1 MRRPRAGCSRDM
13 TREIRLNAFDMNCVG
28 HIQHGMWAHPR
39 DRSMH
44 YTDLD
49 HWVSLAR
56 TLERGLFDGLFL
68 ADILGVYD
76 VFQGQPD
83 ASIRN
88 AVQIPV
94 NDPLLLIPVMAYAT
108 EHLGFGVT
116 CNLTYE
122 PPYTFAR
129 RMSTLDH
136 LTKGRIGWNVVT
148 GYLDSAARGMGLVEQ
163 PEHDSRYDVAEEYMQ
178 VVYQL
183 WEGSWEDRAV
193 LRDRTSRQFADP
205 ARVHRVKHEGAHYKV
220 DAIHLSE
227 PSPQRTPVL
236 YQAGASVR
244 GREFAAAHAEC
255 IFVNGQFRHNVRDI
269 VADIRA
275 RTKAFGRDPHDI
287 KMFVGATVVVA
298 PTDAEAQDKLAEYRE
313 YASSE
318 GALAHYSSSVGVDF
332 SRYGPDEPIRFVNTN
347 ALRSNL
353 EAITVRS
360 GTEWTLR
367 KLMQMMVLGSRQA
380 PIVGSPSRVADE
392 LLAWVSEA
400 DVDGFNLSRT
410 VIPECV
416 EDFVALVVPELQ
428 TRGVMKRAYAPG
440 TLREKLFGGAAR
452 LPASHPAARCRL

>member
-1 MRRPRAGCSRDM
+1 MPISAK
-13 TREIRLNAFDMNCVG
+13 EIRLNAFDMNCVG

-76 VFQGQPD
+76 VFHDSPD
-83 ASIRN
+83 PSIRN

-94 NDPLLLIPVMAYAT
+94 NDPLLLVPAMAYTT

-122 PPYTFAR
+122 PPYVFAR

-136 LTKGRIGWNVVT
+136 LTKGRLGWNVVT
-148 GYLDSAARGMGLVEQ
+148 GYLDSAARGMGLAQQ

-178 VVYQL
+178 AVYQL
-183 WEGSWEDRAV
+183 WEGSWEDGAV
-193 LRDRTSRQFADP
+193 LRDRVNRQYADP
-205 ARVHRVKHEGAHYKV
+205 TRIHRAKHSGQHYKI

-236 YQAGASVR
+236 YQAGASER
-244 GREFAAAHAEC
+244 GRAFAAEHAEC
-255 IFVNGQFRHNVRDI
+255 IFVNGQFRQNVREI
-269 VADIRA
+269 VSDIRSRA
-275 RTKAFGRDPHDI
+275 KALGRDPHDI
-287 KMFVGATVVVA
+287 KVFVGATVVVA
-298 PTDAEAQDKLAEYRE
+298 PTEAEAQDKLEEYRQ

-318 GALAHYSSSVGVDF
+318 GALAHYSASVGIDF
-332 SRYGPDEPIRFVNTN
+332 SRYGPDEPIRFVKTN

-353 EAITVRS
+353 EAITIKSR

-380 PIVGSPSRVADE
+380 PIVGSPTSVADQ
-392 LLAWVSEA
+392 LQAWVHEA

-410 VIPECV
+410 VVPECV
-416 EDFVALVVPELQ
+416 EDFVEFVVPELQ
-428 TRGVMKRAYAPG
+428 TRGVMKRAYEPG
-440 TLREKLFGGAAR
+440 TLRQKLFGADRAR
-452 LPASHPAARCRL
+452 LPSSHPAVRSRG

>member
-1 MRRPRAGCSRDM
+1 MPRQ
-13 TREIRLNAFDMNCVG
+13 IRLNAFDMNCVG

-49 HWVSLAR
+49 HWVALAQ

-68 ADILGVYD
+68 ADIIGVYD
-76 VFQGQPD
+76 VFRDSPD

-94 NDPLLLIPVMAYAT
+94 NDPLLLVPAMAHAT
-108 EHLGFGVT
+108 QHLGFGVT

-136 LTKGRIGWNVVT
+136 LTKGRIGWNIVT
-148 GYLDSAARGMGLVEQ
+148 GYLDSAARGMGLASQ
-163 PEHDSRYDVAEEYMQ
+163 PEHDSRYDVADEYMQ

-183 WEGSWEDRAV
+183 WEGSWEDGAV
-193 LRDRTSRQFADP
+193 LRDREGRRFADP
-205 ARVHRVKHEGAHYKV
+205 ARIHRVRHAGQHYRV

-236 YQAGASVR
+236 YQAGASAR
-244 GREFAAAHAEC
+244 GREFAAANAEC
-255 IFVNGQFRHNVRDI
+255 VFVNGQFKHNVRDI

-275 RTKAFGRDPHDI
+275 RAQACGRDPYDVLA
-287 KMFVGATVVVA
+287 FVGASVVVA
-298 PTDAEAQDKLAEYRE
+298 PTDAEARDKLAEYRA

-318 GALAHYSSSVGVDF
+318 GALAHYSASVGVDF
-332 SRYGPDEPIRFVNTN
+332 SRYDPDEPIRFVKTN
-347 ALRSNL
+347 AVSSNL
-353 EAITVRS
+353 EAITTKARD
-360 GTEWTLR
+360 TEWTLR
-367 KLMQMMVLGSRQA
+367 KLMQMMVLGSRQS
-380 PIVGSPSRVADE
+380 PIVGSPVRVADE
-392 LLAWVSEA
+392 LQAWVAEA

-428 TRGVMKRAYAPG
+428 SRGVLKRGYAPG
-440 TLREKLFGGAAR
+440 TLREKLFGPGRAR
-452 LPASHPAARCRL
+452 LPASHPAAGFRRQTLT

>member
-1 MRRPRAGCSRDM
+1 M
-13 TREIRLNAFDMNCVG
+13 TRQIRLNAFDMNCVG

-39 DRSMH
+39 DQSAQ
-44 YTDLD
+44 YTDLE

-56 TLERGLFDGLFL
+56 TLEAGLFDGLFL

-76 VFQGQPD
+76 VFHDSPD
-83 ASIRN
+83 PSIRN

-94 NDPLLLIPVMAYAT
+94 NDPLLLIPAMAYAT
-108 EHLGFGVT
+108 QHLGFGVT

-148 GYLDSAARGMGLVEQ
+148 GYLDSAARGMGLAQQ

-178 VVYQL
+178 VAYQL
-183 WEGSWEDRAV
+183 WEGSWEDAAV
-193 LRDRTSRQFADP
+193 LRDRDNRIYADP
-205 ARVHRVKHEGAHYKV
+205 SRIHRVKHEGRHYKV
-220 DAIHLSE
+220 DALHLSE

-236 YQAGASVR
+236 YQAGASDR
-244 GREFAAAHAEC
+244 GRAFAAEHAEC

-269 VADIRA
+269 VTDIRA
-275 RTKAFGRDPHDI
+275 RAKEFGRDPYDI
-287 KMFVGATVVVA
+287 KFFVGATVIVA
-298 PTDAEAQDKLAEYRE
+298 PTEAEAQDKLTEYRE

-318 GALAHYSSSVGVDF
+318 GALAHYSASVGVDF
-332 SRYGPDEPIRFVNTN
+332 SRYGADEPIRFVKTN

-360 GTEWTLR
+360 GGNEWTLR
-367 KLMQMMVLGSRQA
+367 KLMNMMVLGSRQA
-380 PIVGSPSRVADE
+380 PIVGSPSQVADQMQ
-392 LLAWVSEA
+392 AWVDEA

-416 EDFVALVVPELQ
+416 QDFISLVVPELQ
-428 TRGVMKRAYAPG
+428 SRGIMKLCYEPG
-440 TLREKLFGGAAR
+440 TLREKLYGPGRAR
-452 LPASHPAARCRL
+452 LPSSHPATRYRR

>member
-1 MRRPRAGCSRDM
+1 MKRQ
-13 TREIRLNAFDMNCVG
+13 IRLNAFDMNCVG

-39 DRSMH
+39 DRSSD

-56 TLERGLFDGLFL
+56 TLEAGLFDGLFL

-76 VFQGQPD
+76 VFHDSPD

-94 NDPLLLIPVMAYAT
+94 NDPLLLIPAMAYAT
-108 EHLGFGVT
+108 QHLGFGVT

-148 GYLDSAARGMGLVEQ
+148 GYLDSAARGMGLAQQ

-178 VVYQL
+178 VAYQL
-183 WEGSWEDRAV
+183 WEGSWEDSAV
-193 LRDRTSRQFADP
+193 LRDRDNRIYADP
-205 ARVHRVKHEGAHYKV
+205 TRIHRVKHDGTYYKV
-220 DAIHLSE
+220 DALHLSE

-236 YQAGASVR
+236 YQAGASDR
-244 GREFAAAHAEC
+244 GRAFAAEHAEC

-275 RTKAFGRDPHDI
+275 RAKGFGRDPYDI
-287 KMFVGATVVVA
+287 KFFVGATVVVG
-298 PTDAEAQDKLAEYRE
+298 PTEAEAQDKLAEYRE

-318 GALAHYSSSVGVDF
+318 GALAHYSASVGVDF
-332 SRYGPDEPIRFVNTN
+332 SRYGPDEPIRFVKTD

-360 GTEWTLR
+360 AGNEWTLR
-367 KLMQMMVLGSRQA
+367 KLLNMMVLGSRQA
-380 PIVGSPSRVADE
+380 PIVGSPTQVADQMQ
-392 LLAWVSEA
+392 AWVDEA

-416 EDFVALVVPELQ
+416 QDFIALVVPELQ
-428 TRGVMKRAYAPG
+428 SRGIMKHRYEPG
-440 TLREKLFGGAAR
+440 TLREKLYGPGRAC
-452 LPASHPAARCRL
+452 LPSSHPATRYRR

>member
-1 MRRPRAGCSRDM
+1 MKRQ
-13 TREIRLNAFDMNCVG
+13 IRLNAFDMNCVG

-56 TLERGLFDGLFL
+56 TLERGMFDGLFL
-68 ADILGVYD
+68 ADIIGVYD
-76 VFQGQPD
+76 VFQDSPD
-83 ASIRN
+83 ASIRH

-94 NDPLLLIPVMAYAT
+94 NDPLLLVPAMAHAT
-108 EHLGFGVT
+108 QHLGFGVT

-148 GYLDSAARGMGLVEQ
+148 GYLDSAARGMGLAEQ

-183 WEGSWEDRAV
+183 WEGSWEDAAV
-193 LRDRTSRQFADP
+193 LRDREHRLYADP
-205 ARVHRVKHEGAHYKV
+205 TRIHRVKHAGQHYGV

-236 YQAGASVR
+236 YQAGASSR
-244 GREFAAAHAEC
+244 GRAFAAAHAEC

-269 VADIRA
+269 VADIRTRA
-275 RTKAFGRDPHDI
+275 KAFGRDPYDI

-298 PTDAEAQDKLAEYRE
+298 QTDAEAQDKLAEYRE

-318 GALAHYSSSVGVDF
+318 GALAHYSASVGVDL
-332 SRYGPDEPIRFVNTN
+332 SRYRLDEPIRYVRTN

-360 GTEWTLR
+360 AGTEWTKR
-367 KLMQMMVLGSRQA
+367 KLLQMMVLGSRQA

-392 LLAWVSEA
+392 LQAWVDEA

-416 EDFVALVVPELQ
+416 DDFVALVVPELQ
-428 TRGVMKRAYAPG
+428 ARGMMKQAYAAG
-440 TLREKLFGGAAR
+440 TLREKLFGRSAR
-452 LPASHPAARCRL
+452 LPTCHPAARYRR

>member
-1 MRRPRAGCSRDM
+1 MP
-13 TREIRLNAFDMNCVG
+13 REIRLNAFDMNCVG

-76 VFQGQPD
+76 VFRDSPD

-88 AVQIPV
+88 AVQVPV
-94 NDPLLLIPVMAYAT
+94 NDPLLLVPAMAYAT
-108 EHLGFGVT
+108 QHLGFGVT

-136 LTKGRIGWNVVT
+136 LTKGRIGWNIVT
-148 GYLDSAARGMGLVEQ
+148 GYLDSAARGMGLAEQ
-163 PEHDSRYDVAEEYMQ
+163 PEHDSRYDVAEDYMQ
-178 VVYQL
+178 VVYKL
-183 WEGSWEDRAV
+183 WEGSWEDAAV
-193 LRDRTSRQFADP
+193 LRDRIARVYADP
-205 ARVHRVKHEGAHYKV
+205 ARIHRVRHQGRHYRV
-220 DAIHLSE
+220 DALHLSE

-236 YQAGASVR
+236 YQAGASER
-244 GREFAAAHAEC
+244 GRAFAAAHAEC

-269 VADIRA
+269 VADIRSRA
-275 RTKAFGRDPHDI
+275 KAFGRDPRDI
-287 KMFVGATVVVA
+287 KVFVGVTVVVA
-298 PTDAEAQDKLAEYRE
+298 PTEAEAKDKLAEYRE

-318 GALAHYSSSVGVDF
+318 GALAHYSASVGVDF
-332 SRYGPDEPIRFVNTN
+332 SRYGPDEPIRFVPTN

-353 EAITVRS
+353 EAITIRS
-360 GTEWTLR
+360 GTEWTPRRL
-367 KLMQMMVLGSRQA
+367 LQMMVLGSRQA

-392 LLAWVSEA
+392 LMTWVEEA

-410 VIPECV
+410 VVPECV

-428 TRGVMKRAYAPG
+428 TRGVMKREYAPG
-440 TLREKLFGGAAR
+440 TLRQKLFGGAAR
-452 LPASHPAARCRL
+452 LPATHPAARYRH

>member
-1 MRRPRAGCSRDM
+1 
-13 TREIRLNAFDMNCVG
+13 MNCVG

-88 AVQIPV
+88 AVQFPV

-148 GYLDSAARGMGLVEQ
+148 GYLDSAARGMGLAEQ

-255 IFVNGQFRHNVRDI
+255 IFVNGQFRHNVRDV

-380 PIVGSPSRVADE
+380 PIVGSPSHVADE

>member
-1 MRRPRAGCSRDM
+1 MS
-13 TREIRLNAFDMNCVG
+13 REIRLNAFDMNCVG

-94 NDPLLLIPVMAYAT
+94 NDPLLLIPAMAYAT
-108 EHLGFGVT
+108 QHLGFGVT

-148 GYLDSAARGMGLVEQ
+148 GYLDSAARGMGLTEQ

-178 VVYQL
+178 VVYKL
-183 WEGSWEDRAV
+183 WEASWEDRAV

-205 ARVHRVKHEGAHYKV
+205 ARIHRVKHEGAHYKV

-298 PTDAEAQDKLAEYRE
+298 PTEAEAQDKLAEYRE
-313 YASSE
+313 YANSE

-380 PIVGSPSRVADE
+380 PIVGSPSHVADE

-416 EDFVALVVPELQ
+416 EDFAELVVPELQ
-428 TRGVMKRAYAPG
+428 TRGVMKRSYAPG
-440 TLREKLFGGAAR
+440 TLREKLFGGPAR
-452 LPASHPAARCRL
+452 LPSSHPAARCRL

>member
-1 MRRPRAGCSRDM
+1 M

-94 NDPLLLIPVMAYAT
+94 NDPLLLIPAMAYAT
-108 EHLGFGVT
+108 QHLGFGVT

-148 GYLDSAARGMGLVEQ
+148 GYLDSAARGMGLTEQ

-178 VVYQL
+178 VVYKL
-183 WEGSWEDRAV
+183 WEASWEDRAV

-205 ARVHRVKHEGAHYKV
+205 ARIHRVKHEGAHYKV

-298 PTDAEAQDKLAEYRE
+298 PTEAEAQDKLAEYRE
-313 YASSE
+313 YANSE

-380 PIVGSPSRVADE
+380 PIVGSPSHVADE

-416 EDFVALVVPELQ
+416 EDFVELVVPELQ
-428 TRGVMKRAYAPG
+428 TRGVMKRSYAPG
-440 TLREKLFGGAAR
+440 TLREKLFGGPAR
-452 LPASHPAARCRL
+452 LPSSHPAARCRL